1 MTSKHDQQP
10 VHKVGKRGQALKLH
24 REFVLEAILRT
35 ARGEKYVFAPGVRI
49 SFGCG
54 CSASDKAF
62 ISNLLNKK
70 GQK

>member
-1 MTSKHDQQP
+1 MNGQ
-10 VHKVGKRGQALKLH
+10 KVNRIGKRGQELKLH
-24 REFVLEAILRT
+24 REFIMGAIIRT
-35 ARGEKYVFAPGVRI
+35 ARGEKFIFAPGVRI